1 MAAPPARRSPFYTL
15 EDAKISFNIFCCFCG
30 IGSLSMPSNY
40 ARAGP
45 IYATVALLLMA
56 FVNIYATIALAK
68 VINAAPPSV
77 KTFTDVGAWVFGITG
92 RYAVM
97 MSQLLVCLL
106 LLLV

>member
-1 MAAPPARRSPFYTL
+1 MTATPVRHSPFYTL

-45 IYATVALLLMA
+45 IYATIALLLMA
-56 FVNIYATIALAK
+56 FVNIYATIALSK

-77 KTFTDVGAWVFGITG
+77 KTFTDV
-92 RYAVM
+92 
-97 MSQLLVCLL
+97 
-106 LLLV
+106 